1 MEAWQLKTKDPWM
14 FRDGMSVLTMRDGFP
29 NDKIVVP
36 DRFDFE
42 VDSPGN
48 KDGKLYEVGS

>member
-1 MEAWQLKTKDPWM
+1 M